1 MDDCDKVS
9 DSQGPEPTN
18 RDIMR
23 MLQTIN
29 ATLTNKL
36 DFLSDTVERLQGEN
50 FDLQENNKKLTK
62 ELEDYRQRETEMKSQ
77 VEEAKFNAKL
87 AEQRS
92 NQNEQYSRLWNL
104 KILFIPEKSGKAQ
117 ETPEVS

>member
-1 MDDCDKVS
+1 MDDCDRVS

-29 ATLTNKL
+29 GTLINKL
-36 DFLSDTVERLQGEN
+36 DSLSDTVERLQGKKI
-50 FDLQENNKKLTK
+50 DLQENNKKLTK
-62 ELEDYRQRETEMKSQ
+62 EFEDYRQRETELKSQ

-92 NQNEQYSRLWNL
+92 N
-104 KILFIPEKSGKAQ
+104 
-117 ETPEVS
+117 

>member
-1 MDDCDKVS
+1 MDDCDQVA

-29 ATLTNKL
+29 TTLTNKL
-36 DFLSDTVERLQGEN
+36 DSLSDTVERLQGEI

-77 VEEAKFNAKL
+77 AEETSSAL
-87 AEQRS
+87 
-92 NQNEQYSRLWNL
+92 NL
-104 KILFIPEKSGKAQ
+104 LSSVAIRMNNILDCGI
-117 ETPEVS
+117 